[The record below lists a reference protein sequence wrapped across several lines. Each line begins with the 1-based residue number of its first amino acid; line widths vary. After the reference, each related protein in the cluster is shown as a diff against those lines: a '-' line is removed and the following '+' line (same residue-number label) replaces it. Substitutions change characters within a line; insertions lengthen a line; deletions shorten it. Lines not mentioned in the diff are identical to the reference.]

1 MIPQYA
7 PLWSPAS
14 NSMVQLALEDNCLGP
29 GEYCTLFENAL
40 KLMYGF
46 KHVILTNSG
55 TSALM
60 VAMKA
65 AIGDKVGRILA
76 PSYTFLAGHNAARF
90 LGYDVDLVDIN
101 EDLVMD
107 LNLLQ
112 RKLGRKAYDA
122 VLFVNHNAYND
133 SGYIGDIAAL
143 CREHSVSLIED
154 SSQCIHVEYSNRRD
168 GFCGT
173 IGDMGILSFSVPK
186 LLTTGQGGAII
197 TSDNVL
203 ADKCRRIVDHG
214 GGNWRK
220 NRIHEE
226 IGINLRMSDLNA
238 AYGFGQLKDIQ
249 QKYNL
254 RTALHK
260 RYKDLLGDNYISQSH
275 SWMCVARYPDAS
287 KVVDELGKF
296 SNGEIIAKQ
305 YYQPIHWNIPYEDCG
320 DHFPA
325 AEAAFR
331 ELVYLPSSLS
341 LTQEMIFKISHIITR
356 TIND

>member
-1 MIPQYA
+1 MIPQYE
-7 PLWSPAS
+7 PLPSQSS
-14 NSMVQLALEDNCLGP
+14 NFMVQLALEDNCLGP
-29 GEYCTLFENAL
+29 GEYCALFENAL
-40 KLMYGF
+40 KTMYGF

-65 AIGDKVGRILA
+65 IAGNNRFAKVLA

-90 LGYDVDLVDIN
+90 LGYDLDLIDIN
-101 EDLVMD
+101 EDLVID
-107 LNLLQ
+107 SNLLQ
-112 RKLGRKAYDA
+112 KKLGRKAYDA

-133 SGYIGDIAAL
+133 SQYIGDMAAL
-143 CREHSVSLIED
+143 CRKHETSLIED

-197 TSDNVL
+197 TSNDAL

-220 NRIHEE
+220 NRVHEE

-260 RYKDLLGDNYISQSH
+260 RYKDFLDDRYISKPH
-275 SWMCVARYPDAS
+275 SWMCVYRAKSAERTIDKLHKQGIS
-287 KVVDELGKF
+287 
-296 SNGEIIAKQ
+296 AKQ
-305 YYQPIHWNIPYEDCG
+305 YYVPIHWNIPYEDCG
-320 DHFPA
+320 DHFPT
-325 AEAAFR
+325 AEATFR

-341 LTQEMIFKISHIITR
+341 LTQEQIYKISAIVHHT
-356 TIND
+356 D